1 MKKCVLK
8 RNLGI
13 ALVALLAMA
22 MLGIA
27 CDSDKEPS
35 APPPSAP
42 GGNQPPVISSLTP
55 EQTQTHASGNIEIRC
70 TAEDPDGDKVS
81 YEWAATG
88 GSFSETGASA
98 GAVVTW
104 KAPEDYGDY
113 DITVTVEDGKG
124 GNVQSALTLTVG
136 SNQSPQI
143 SSLIADP
150 NSILPGSST
159 TITVIATD
167 PDGDKISYSWS
178 GGEGEVTGVGNKV
191 TWKAPRRSG
200 TFDVTVVISDGE
212 GGKTIGTVPVV
223 ASAATSTMTLT
234 VVQEETGTV
243 SSDGDKDKSRNMAGD
258 DENNTGYRAFWSFNI
273 INLWDSEIHKAELK
287 FTTRNQAGDPFSKTT
302 GLNGLRLWKVN
313 YGQDKLP
320 SYDTSGQKLDNST
333 AVVYA
338 PPNVIDVTP
347 EIINLV
353 KSTSTRFQVGA
364 LFMDMVSDGDDVA
377 EWIDWS
383 DVTLTV
389 TYSQK

>member
-1 MKKCVLK
+1 MKKNVLK
-8 RNLGI
+8 RNVSI
-13 ALVALLAMA
+13 ALVALLAIA
-22 MLGIA
+22 MMGIA
-27 CDSDKEPS
+27 CGKDGAPS
-35 APPPSAP
+35 GPSSSTP

-55 EQTQTHASGNIEIRC
+55 EQTQVHASGDIEIRC
-70 TAEDPDGDKVS
+70 TAEDPDGDKLS

-104 KAPEDYGDY
+104 KAPVDYGNY

-124 GNVQSALTLTVG
+124 GNVQSSLTLTVG

-200 TFDVTVVISDGE
+200 TFDVTVVISDGK
-212 GGKTIGTVPVV
+212 GGKTVGTVPVI
-223 ASAATSTMTLT
+223 ASAATGTMTLT

-243 SSDGDKDKSRNMAGD
+243 YRDGDKDRSRTMAGD
-258 DENNTGYRAFWSFNI
+258 DETNIPYAAFWSYNI
-273 INLWDSEIHKAELK
+273 SSLWGTEIHKAELK
-287 FTTRNQAGDPFSKTT
+287 FTTRNLTSDDLFDRNK
-302 GLNGLRLWKVN
+302 GLKELRLSRVN
-313 YGQDKLP
+313 YGQGKLP
-320 SYDTSGQKLDNST
+320 SYNTTGEKLDNST
-333 AVVYA
+333 AGVTA
-338 PPNVIDVTP
+338 PPDVIDVTP
-347 EIINLV
+347 EIIYLI
-353 KSTSTRFQVGA
+353 KSTSTRFQLKASFLG
-364 LFMDMVSDGDDVA
+364 SNGDDVA
-377 EWIDWS
+377 EWIEWS

>member
-1 MKKCVLK
+1 MKKYILK

-13 ALVALLAMA
+13 VLVALLVMA

-27 CDSDKEPS
+27 CGKDEAPS
-35 APPPSAP
+35 APSPSTP

-55 EQTQTHASGNIEIRC
+55 EQTQIHASGNIEISC
-70 TAEDPDGDKVS
+70 TAEDPDGDNLS

-98 GAVVTW
+98 GSVVTW
-104 KAPEDYGDY
+104 KAPEDYGNY

-124 GNVQSALTLTVG
+124 GNVQSSLTLAVG

-200 TFDVTVVISDGE
+200 TFDVTVVISDGK
-212 GGKTIGTVPVV
+212 GGKTTGTVPVV
-223 ASAATSTMTLT
+223 ASAATSTVTLT

-243 SSDGDKDKSRNMAGD
+243 SSEGDKDKSRTMAGD

-273 INLWDSEIHKAELK
+273 MSLWDSEIHKAELK
-287 FTTRNQAGDPFSKTT
+287 FTTRNQAGDPFSSTT
-302 GLNGLRLWKVN
+302 GLGGLRLWKVN
-313 YGQDKLP
+313 YGEGKLP
-320 SYDTSGQKLDNST
+320 NYNTSGEKLDNST
-333 AVVYA
+333 ATVKA

-347 EIINLV
+347 EIIHLV
-353 KSTSTRFQVGA
+353 KSTSTRFQAGA
-364 LFMDMVSDGDDVA
+364 LFMDLVSDGDDVA